1 MFKRSLNQQLASQA
15 KNKGICKEWHKNL
28 QNTTDRTAMVEM
40 YLRGIDF
47 CLKNDFPANDFIK
60 AHFGD
65 IAPRMGVFVD
75 SEISVENKPKCVCL
89 GATFGKVSTN
99 GFNVSEVFVKHD
111 SEINLVAADDAFVV
125 IDVFDN
131 SVVNIY
137 AHDRAKV
144 CVNQYG
150 DQATVNIVSRD
161 PETHV
166 KIRVKHSN
174 SY

>member
-1 MFKRSLNQQLASQA
+1 MKNNLSKTLAKEA
-15 KNKGICKEWHKNL
+15 KKKGICKEWHTALKSL
-28 QNTTDRTAMVEM
+28 TDRKAMVEM

-47 CLKNDFPANDFIK
+47 CLRNDYPANDFIK

-75 SEISVENKPKCVCL
+75 SEISVENSPKCVCL
-89 GATFGKVSTN
+89 GQTFGKVSTT
-99 GFNVSEVFVKHD
+99 GFNVCEIFAKHEA
-111 SEINLVAADDAFVV
+111 EINVVATDNAFVMG
-125 IDVFDN
+125 DVFDH

-150 DQATVNIVSRD
+150 NGSHINIIVKD
-161 PETHV
+161 AEAQV
-166 KIRVKHSN
+166 KIRVKN
-174 SY
+174 SKTY